1 MAKLMILIALLI
13 LAASM
18 AEASIYRTTTVTTYE
33 TMDENDNQMPRKCRQ
48 EMMQTRM
55 DSCREFMR
63 SGRTAM
69 LRTILQEDEEQ
80 EDQQPPQECC
90 SNLSNVSRECRCPI
104 LQKMMQDMQQ
114 SRPGEQGQQQQK
126 MVSRAERLPEMCGLR
141 PQRCHI
147 RPQPSFF

>member
-33 TMDENDNQMPRKCRQ
+33 TMDENDQMSRKCQQ

-63 SGRTAM
+63 SGRMAM
-69 LRTILQEDEEQ
+69 LRTILRDEEQ
-80 EDQQPPQECC
+80 EHQQPPQECC
-90 SNLSNVSRECRCPI
+90 SNLSNLSRDCRCPI
-104 LQKMMQDMQQ
+104 LQKVMQEMQQ
-114 SRPGEQGQQQQK
+114 SSPGEQGQQQQE
-126 MVSRAERLPEMCGLR
+126 MVARAERLPEMCGLR
-141 PQRCHI
+141 PQRCQM
-147 RPQPSFF
+147 RQQPSFF